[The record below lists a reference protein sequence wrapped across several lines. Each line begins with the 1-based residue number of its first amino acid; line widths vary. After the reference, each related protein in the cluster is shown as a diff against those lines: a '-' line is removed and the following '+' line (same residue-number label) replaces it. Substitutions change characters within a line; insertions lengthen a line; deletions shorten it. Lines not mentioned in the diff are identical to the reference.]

1 MELQRL
7 FVVRHGQTQW
17 NEEFRLQGRLDSA
30 LTDKGK
36 RQADESGR
44 LLRRERVERLLV
56 SPLGRTIET
65 AHIINSY
72 IHAELEF
79 FDELLE
85 RDSGGWSGLTMDE
98 IRATDPLVWREREA
112 DEWNHRPPG
121 GENLPDVGARVAPLL
136 ERLRETM
143 TLSSPVT
150 AIISHGVVGKM
161 ILAHYLGLSGSDA
174 AQLRQPNDVVYALG
188 FAAGP
193 GADGSTLEVVSCE
206 HYRRGEGPFNSLI
219 DSAKLN
225 PGEQTGQ

>member
-17 NEEFRLQGRLDSA
+17 NEEFRLQGRLDSG

-36 RQADESGR
+36 RQADENGR
-44 LLRRERVERLLV
+44 LLRRQGVKRLLV

-72 IHAELEF
+72 IQAELEF
-79 FDELLE
+79 CDELLE
-85 RDSGGWSGLTMDE
+85 RDSGGWSGLTMDD
-98 IRATDPLVWREREA
+98 IRASDPNAWREREF
-112 DEWNHRPPG
+112 DGWNHRPPG
-121 GENLPDVGARVAPLL
+121 GENLPDVLQRVAPLL
-136 ERLRETM
+136 ETLREAM

-174 AQLRQPNDVVYALG
+174 AQVRQPNDVVYALG
-188 FAAGP
+188 FAAAP
-193 GADGSTLEVVSCE
+193 GAGSATLEAVKCE

-219 DSAKLN
+219 DSTQLQ